1 MSTNTAFARVEQ
13 IAPFIHISSSA
24 LFISVQVGIVIFS
37 KYFFKDIEQNKRIY
51 KIILKE
57 FNKFLFTELFLMAV
71 IALSGIVLI
80 YYKGFKA
87 SDPMI
92 EAIVATKYALMA
104 FILLNIAYMWHKF
117 KLAKKAYL
125 KDEILETH
133 ENLVLI
139 IFYFTPLNIV
149 LCFIDIYLGITFREF

>member
-37 KYFFKDIEQNKRIY
+37 KYFFKDIEQNKHIY

-57 FNKFLFTELFLMAV
+57 FNKFLFTELFLMAIIV
-71 IALSGIVLI
+71 LSGIVLI